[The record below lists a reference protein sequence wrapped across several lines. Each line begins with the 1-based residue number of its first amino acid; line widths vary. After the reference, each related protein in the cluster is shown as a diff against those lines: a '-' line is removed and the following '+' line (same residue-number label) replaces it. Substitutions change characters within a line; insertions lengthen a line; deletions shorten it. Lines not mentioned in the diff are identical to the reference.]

1 MEKERRQKE
10 KIVLRRYCE
19 EDIEKV
25 AALFYDTVHTVN
37 RKDYTQ
43 EQVDAWADG
52 HFDLDAWDE
61 SFKKHDTIVAEL
73 DGNIVGFADM
83 TADGYLDRLYVH
95 KDFQRRK
102 IASMLC
108 DYLEENCMSAHFT
121 THASITAKKFFEKRG
136 YHVIK
141 EQQVIRKGIV
151 LINYRMEKS
160 VQKKTARRLQIR
172 LLRKLRF
179 LQPAAA
185 SFLKAPRR
193 FSPWHAV
200 MVCGLK
206 NMRL

>member
-1 MEKERRQKE
+1 MEKERWQKE

-160 VQKKTARRLQIR
+160 VQKKTHNGKRNY
-172 LLRKLRF
+172 K
-179 LQPAAA
+179 
-185 SFLKAPRR
+185 
-193 FSPWHAV
+193 
-200 MVCGLK
+200 G
-206 NMRL
+206 

>member
-43 EQVDAWADG
+43 EQ
-52 HFDLDAWDE
+52 
-61 SFKKHDTIVAEL
+61 KHDTIVAEL

-160 VQKKTARRLQIR
+160 VQKKTHNGKRNY
-172 LLRKLRF
+172 K
-179 LQPAAA
+179 
-185 SFLKAPRR
+185 
-193 FSPWHAV
+193 
-200 MVCGLK
+200 G
-206 NMRL
+206 